1 MTCVDFLGARFCPA
15 FFASC
20 FRNAEVVVVV
30 VDEEW
35 KVGGGD
41 ERQKY
46 GENELAMIFTR
57 IAQRQSS
64 LNNVNGEDDVVKC
77 RTILGSQP

>member
-1 MTCVDFLGARFCPA
+1 VTYVDFLGARFCPA
-15 FFASC
+15 FLGQLFPERRGCRRRRRRGVES
-20 FRNAEVVVVV
+20 
-30 VDEEW
+30 
-35 KVGGGD
+35 GGGD

-46 GENELAMIFTR
+46 GENELAVIFTQ

-77 RTILGSQP
+77 RTTRGSQP

>member
-1 MTCVDFLGARFCPA
+1 MCGFFGCAFLSRLFCQLFPERRGCRRRRRRGVE
-15 FFASC
+15 S
-20 FRNAEVVVVV
+20 
-30 VDEEW
+30 
-35 KVGGGD
+35 GGGD